1 MTFPR
6 YGPPGFATGTP
17 LGAEVP
23 PPPQEMAVKIRMTDK
38 MTGMNGIDLFSVAR
52 LAASFI

>member
-1 MTFPR
+1 LTFPR

-23 PPPQEMAVKIRMTDK
+23 PPPQEMALKIRMTDK
-38 MTGMNGIDLFSVAR
+38 MTGMNGIDLFSVAQV
-52 LAASFI
+52 AASFI